1 MKQAGCSEFGNALR
15 QMFLMSLFYSFLQLL
30 VVICVLLTFG
40 TGFIPPFAG
49 SVLASAVSIKS
60 FHKDGMN
67 GRVEEKVETKVSG
80 QTGCSYLS
88 ARGQHC

>member
-1 MKQAGCSEFGNALR
+1 
-15 QMFLMSLFYSFLQLL
+15 MFLVSLFYSFLQLL

-40 TGFIPPFAG
+40 TGFIQPFAG

-60 FHKDGMN
+60 FHRDGMN

-80 QTGCSYLS
+80 TNWLLNISLVGENTVDK
-88 ARGQHC
+88 GTK